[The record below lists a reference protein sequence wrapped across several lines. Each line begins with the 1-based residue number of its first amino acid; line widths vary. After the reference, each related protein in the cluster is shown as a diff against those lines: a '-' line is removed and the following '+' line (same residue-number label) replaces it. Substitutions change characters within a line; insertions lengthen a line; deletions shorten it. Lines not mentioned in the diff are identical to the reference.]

1 MIYLNLLKKVIFLL
15 HIYIGYNLDPYNVHM
30 QSLSDESI
38 NAVADIL
45 RSFFRQLEE
54 PLIPKQFHDEL
65 YRICNFLI
73 VLITNFFS
81 RLYRLLHENK
91 CISRNCL

>member
-1 MIYLNLLKKVIFLL
+1 
-15 HIYIGYNLDPYNVHM
+15 M

-54 PLIPKQFHDEL
+54 PLIPTPFHDEL

-73 VLITNFFS
+73 V
-81 RLYRLLHENK
+81 
-91 CISRNCL
+91 